1 MAIAVPPRIGASI
14 EAARLV
20 LKEPDLWIPRG
31 PQAGRAPNGTGA
43 EDEAEVAEAA
53 LMSPPLCTFGEQMLS
68 LIAWLNSWS
77 GISTRSWSALCR

>member
-43 EDEAEVAEAA
+43 EDEAEVEE
-53 LMSPPLCTFGEQMLS
+53 P
-68 LIAWLNSWS
+68 
-77 GISTRSWSALCR
+77 R